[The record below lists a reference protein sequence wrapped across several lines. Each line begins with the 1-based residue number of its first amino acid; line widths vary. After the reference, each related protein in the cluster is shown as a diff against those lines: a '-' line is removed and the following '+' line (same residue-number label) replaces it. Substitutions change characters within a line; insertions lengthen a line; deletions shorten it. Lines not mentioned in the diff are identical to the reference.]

1 MKNIGKKIVEKYCKH
16 QGYGNYSVSEEKLI
30 KAINDALIRQTQVN
44 GSLLIRSLQLLEE
57 MIDNHDADA
66 VRMADLHYT
75 EVKKLI
81 KDILGV
87 Q

>member
-1 MKNIGKKIVEKYCKH
+1 MVQTFKIAITMKKEQH
-16 QGYGNYSVSEEKLI
+16 SDEP
-30 KAINDALIRQTQVN
+30 INPALRVGDVG
-44 GSLLIRSLQLLEE
+44 GSLLIRSLHLLEE

-66 VRMADLHYT
+66 VPMSEQHHK

-81 KDILGV
+81 KDIRKSKRL

>member
-1 MKNIGKKIVEKYCKH
+1 MNKDEIFKEADRIIDKH
-16 QGYGNYSVSEEKLI
+16 KSKQLNKPAVS
-30 KAINDALIRQTQVN
+30 

-66 VRMADLHYT
+66 VPMSEQHYN

-81 KDILGV
+81 KDIRKSKRL

>member
-1 MKNIGKKIVEKYCKH
+1 MQITYKKDEIFKEADKIINKH
-16 QGYGNYSVSEEKLI
+16 KSKQLNKPAVS
-30 KAINDALIRQTQVN
+30 
-44 GSLLIRSLQLLEE
+44 GSLLIRSLSLLEE

-66 VRMADLHYT
+66 VRMTDVHYI

-81 KDILGV
+81 KDIRCSKRL

>member
-1 MKNIGKKIVEKYCKH
+1 MSKDEILKEADKIIDKH
-16 QGYGNYSVSEEKLI
+16 KSKQLNKPVVS
-30 KAINDALIRQTQVN
+30 
-44 GSLLIRSLQLLEE
+44 GSLLIRSLSLLEE

-66 VRMADLHYT
+66 VRMTDVHYT

-81 KDILGV
+81 KNIRRSKRL